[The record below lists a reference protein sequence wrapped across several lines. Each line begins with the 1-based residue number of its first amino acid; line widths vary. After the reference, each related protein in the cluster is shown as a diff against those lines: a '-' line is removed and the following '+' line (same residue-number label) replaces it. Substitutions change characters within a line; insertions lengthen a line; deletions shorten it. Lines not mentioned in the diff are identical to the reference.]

1 MTAPSAPSSYTY
13 TIGSGPYSWTVGA
26 WTQDTDCTY
35 TETLTMSPTASW
47 ISISGRTI
55 KVVTTDTSL
64 HGTSTTFTVTTTLD
78 DTDGTNNNGYSFT
91 ITLSNPCRTATMESP
106 TLSNISVDD
115 GSSAT
120 ATFTDAGDTYS
131 TDYGNKAFCGAR
143 TFTIE
148 DTSGNSV
155 SWLSVAN
162 TSGYT
167 YTITAAPT
175 STDTELQTTHNVRL
189 KVVSDDYSS
198 YQSAITVSFTVT
210 VATPSCN
217 CAL

>member
-1 MTAPSAPSSYTY
+1 
-13 TIGSGPYSWTVGA
+13 
-26 WTQDTDCTY
+26 
-35 TETLTMSPTASW
+35 MSPTASW
-47 ISISGRTI
+47 ISITGRTI

-78 DTDGTNNNGYSFT
+78 DTAGTNDNSYTFT
-91 ITLSNPCRTATMESP
+91 ITLDNPCRTATLNSP

-115 GSSAT
+115 GSSTT
-120 ATFTDAGDTYS
+120 ATFTDAGDSYS
-131 TDYGNKAFCGAR
+131 TDYGNKAFCGTR

-148 DTSGNSV
+148 DTSSNAV

-175 STDTELQTTHNVRL
+175 SSNTEL
-189 KVVSDDYSS
+189 
-198 YQSAITVSFTVT
+198 
-210 VATPSCN
+210 
-217 CAL
+217 